1 MHKPAL
7 PGSYIVRPRCQR
19 VGLIPVL
26 LLIITQVLIVFFNN
40 IFGFKIKVQTHDFGA
55 DLTRMAS
62 VVRGRFKSLYTP
74 QYQVLRIVERLQYQ
88 VLRVLERFKFPSIS
102 SVENF
107 RM

>member
-40 IFGFKIKVQTHDFGA
+40 IFGFKIKVQTHDFGV

-62 VVRGRFKSLYTP
+62 VVRGRFKSL
-74 QYQVLRIVERLQYQ
+74 
-88 VLRVLERFKFPSIS
+88 
-102 SVENF
+102 
-107 RM
+107 